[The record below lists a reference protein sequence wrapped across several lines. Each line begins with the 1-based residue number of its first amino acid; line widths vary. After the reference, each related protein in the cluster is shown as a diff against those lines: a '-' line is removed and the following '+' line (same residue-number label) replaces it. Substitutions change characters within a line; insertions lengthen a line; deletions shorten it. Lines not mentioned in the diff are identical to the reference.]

1 MQTLSKENLNAI
13 NLLSNLYCD
22 INSMPTKGH
31 CKTVTFG
38 EVAAI
43 LIKVIS
49 GYSKAAK
56 FCRRIPSTAT
66 IVTK

>member
-1 MQTLSKENLNAI
+1 
-13 NLLSNLYCD
+13 
-22 INSMPTKGH
+22 MPTKGH

-49 GYSKAAK
+49 WCSKAAK
-56 FCRRIPSTAT
+56 LCRRIPSTAPL
-66 IVTK
+66 VTKQQTENSYHENGKI